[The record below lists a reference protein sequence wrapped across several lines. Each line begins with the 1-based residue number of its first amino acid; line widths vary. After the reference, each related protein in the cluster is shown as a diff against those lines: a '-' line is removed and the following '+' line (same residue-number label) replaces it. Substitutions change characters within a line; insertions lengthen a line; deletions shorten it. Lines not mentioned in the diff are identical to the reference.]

1 MTKSSL
7 KIFLREIIWVI
18 IHSPS
23 SAQRTLLILGRTRSM
38 AYVAAATEC
47 LLEIFLIPDI
57 FNFPLDE
64 TFPLGFSPA
73 SLPIKFIQPGIYPFM
88 NFLAAASLGPE
99 VGPWTPLWGTGPRG
113 EEFIT
118 GRNPDG

>member
-1 MTKSSL
+1 
-7 KIFLREIIWVI
+7 
-18 IHSPS
+18 
-23 SAQRTLLILGRTRSM
+23 M

-64 TFPLGFSPA
+64 TFPLGFSPD

-88 NFLAAASLGPE
+88 NFLAAASLGPPKGDWPE
-99 VGPWTPLWGTGPRG
+99 GRRIYNREKSRWVRISYG
-113 EEFIT
+113 EIF
-118 GRNPDG
+118 